1 MPFFS
6 CSSHSY
12 GREGVGPTS
21 LSQGRSNNCWT
32 ELQDKN
38 MAGESAGERGML
50 SMATQQ
56 ELQTGASSQ
65 GTRVGTKGELKIAF
79 NPL

>member
-6 CSSHSY
+6 CFSRSN

-21 LSQGRSNNCWT
+21 LG
-32 ELQDKN
+32 QDEN
-38 MAGESAGERGML
+38 MAGERRIL
-50 SMATQQ
+50 SIATQQ
-56 ELQTGASSQ
+56 ELRTGASSQ
-65 GTRVGTKGELKIAF
+65 GTSVGTKGELKITF